1 MLYRLYDPIIWRS
14 LNVYNHIIRG
24 NSLTLFV
31 NIFPVQLPNATQVEK
46 DEFIQKQFNTLIN
59 SLNDC
64 DSRIRVIAVQG
75 ICRILNIYW
84 ELIPVPFIQ
93 NIFNILLNK
102 LLYDGSNSNV
112 RSSVIEVYINKYII
126 IVVVYRVFHS

>member
-1 MLYRLYDPIIWRS
+1 MFYILDIFHSHKQQTDEMLYKLYDPIIWRS

-24 NSLTLFV
+24 NSLTLFI
-31 NIFPVQLPNATQVEK
+31 NIFPFQLPNATQVEK

-59 SLNDC
+59 SLQDNDP
-64 DSRIRVIAVQG
+64 RIRVIAIQG

-84 ELIPVPFIQ
+84 ELIPVSFIQ

-112 RSSVIEVYINKYII
+112 RASVIEV
-126 IVVVYRVFHS
+126 